1 MPIVA
6 AGVLPPLAW
15 DEAEPL
21 SRAESRMSRI
31 VRVGPLWK
39 YGDGTGVNG

>member
-31 VRVGPLWK
+31 VRVGSEQN
-39 YGDGTGVNG
+39 YGDGG